1 MKSELG
7 KVFGAYTDIPWQSSG
22 SDKSGEGKTFV
33 FSLREDSN
41 FVKLKCL
48 QKNDEVVH
56 DSSYLSII
64 GAL

>member
-1 MKSELG
+1 MKSEMG

-22 SDKSGEGKTFV
+22 SNKSGEGNTFV

-48 QKNDEVVH
+48 DKSYEVVH
-56 DSSYLSII
+56 NPL
-64 GAL
+64 